1 MSKRIKLTTFQ
12 PYLWLVLYAL
22 LNLFTSGK
30 YTFALAA
37 WVSPIIGLHFLYHN
51 SNGSQRVRRGFGHFY
66 LATWI
71 TLSIA
76 WLGATPIWGLA
87 HYGFM
92 AVTALLGSLPFLAD
106 RLIAPRLAKNGRVPF
121 IATLVFP
128 AAATAME
135 FLTVSGNPIGN
146 FGATGYSQAGLPVFM
161 QITSVTGMLGLT
173 FLMGWVAA
181 VVNWAWNEGFSWDRV
196 RGGVLALAAVLA
208 AVLVFGSARMMTA
221 PTPEQTVSIAS
232 FTLEEIDMHE
242 LNSLLESD
250 PAAFRART
258 TATHAAYLAR
268 TVTAAQAGAKI
279 VLWPELAG
287 MGVDED
293 VKALIAQGQAVA
305 KEQGIYLAM
314 PAMHLFPDTE
324 RKAENKLYMA
334 DPTGQIVLE
343 HTKFGGNMV
352 EGTLAGDGILRTVE
366 TPYGTLSAV
375 ICWDTDFPNTI
386 RQAGQMGVDIL
397 LSPAKEWE
405 GIDPMHA
412 HMATFRAVE
421 NGMAVV
427 RQADEGLSMVTDAY
441 GRTLATAHAHDPDGN
456 AMLVAVPIAGTTTL
470 YAQIGDVIGLISV
483 ALFLVLAAWAIVA
496 SRRQRRSTVNTI
508 ATTA

>member
-1 MSKRIKLTTFQ
+1 MSKRINFTTIQ
-12 PYLWLVLYAL
+12 PYLWLALYAL

-30 YTFALAA
+30 YTIALAA
-37 WVSPIIGLHFLYHN
+37 WISPIIGLHFLYHN
-51 SNGSQRVRRGFGHFY
+51 NRVRRSYGHLY

-106 RLIAPRLAKNGRVPF
+106 RLIAPRLARNGRVPF

-146 FGATGYSQAGLPVFM
+146 FGATGYSQASLPVLM

-173 FLMGWVAA
+173 FLMGWVAS
-181 VVNWAWNEGFSWDRV
+181 VVNWAWNEGFAWQRV
-196 RGGVLALAAVLA
+196 RTGVLTTA
-208 AVLVFGSARMMTA
+208 AVLVAVIAFGSVRMMTA
-221 PTPEQTVSIAS
+221 PAPEQTVTVAS

-242 LNSLLESD
+242 LNTLLESD
-250 PAAFRART
+250 PAAFRTRT

-268 TVTAAQAGAKI
+268 TVTAAQDGAKI
-279 VLWPELAG
+279 VVWPELAG
-287 MGVDED
+287 AGVDED
-293 VKALIAQGQAVA
+293 VSALIAEGQILA
-305 KEQGIYLAM
+305 KEQGIYLTIPVM
-314 PAMHLFPDTE
+314 RLFPGTD
-324 RKAENKLYMA
+324 RKGENKLYIV
-334 DPTGQIVLE
+334 DPNGQIVLE

-375 ICWDTDFPNTI
+375 ICWDTDFPNVI

-397 LSPAKEWE
+397 LSPSKEWV

-412 HMATFRAVE
+412 DMAAFRAVE

-427 RQADEGLSMVTDAY
+427 RQADEGLSIVIDAY
-441 GRTLATAHAHDPDGN
+441 GRTLATAHADDDAGN
-456 AMLVAVPIAGTTTL
+456 AMRVQVPTAGTTTL
-470 YAQIGDVIGLISV
+470 YAQIGDMIGLISV
-483 ALFLVLAAWAIVA
+483 ALFLVFAGWAIVA
-496 SRRQRRSTVNTI
+496 SRRQRRADV
-508 ATTA
+508 AAVAAAA